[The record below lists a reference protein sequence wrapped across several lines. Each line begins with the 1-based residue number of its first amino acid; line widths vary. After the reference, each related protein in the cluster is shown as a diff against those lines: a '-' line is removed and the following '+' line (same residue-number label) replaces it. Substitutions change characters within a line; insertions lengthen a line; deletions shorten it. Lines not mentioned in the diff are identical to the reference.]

1 MARTED
7 VDHANVT
14 RYRPLRQIIDG
25 RLGGL
30 ISVRTANAS
39 ITVQTAVGKEC
50 VSTGVENMNVRNVV
64 GQQFAST
71 GANAIAA

>member
-30 ISVRTANAS
+30 IPVRTAS
-39 ITVQTAVGKEC
+39 ITVQTEVGKEC
-50 VSTGVENMNVRNVV
+50 VSTGVENMNV
-64 GQQFAST
+64 
-71 GANAIAA
+71 